1 VQVVGAIS
9 KALHSKDNLPVD
21 DYIREG
27 VEALE
32 EFEVELASRG
42 TTFFGGKF
50 HFRTVGGY
58 LCCLGCL
65 TILCWL

>member
-9 KALHSKDNLPVD
+9 KALHSKDNSPVD

-32 EFEVELASRG
+32 EFEVELAIRG
-42 TTFFGGKF
+42 TSFFGGKF
-50 HFRTVGGY
+50 RFRTVGGY
-58 LCCLGCL
+58 FCCLGSL
-65 TILCWL
+65 TTLC

>member
-1 VQVVGAIS
+1 MQVVGAIS

-21 DYIREG
+21 DYITEG

-32 EFEVELASRG
+32 EFEVELVTRG

-50 HFRTVGGY
+50 RFRTVGGY
-58 LCCLGCL
+58 FCCLGYL
-65 TILCWL
+65 TILY

>member
-9 KALHSKDNLPVD
+9 NALHSKDNLPVD

-32 EFEVELASRG
+32 EFEVELANRG

-50 HFRTVGGY
+50 RFRTVGGY
-58 LCCLGCL
+58 FCSLGFLTTLC
-65 TILCWL
+65 